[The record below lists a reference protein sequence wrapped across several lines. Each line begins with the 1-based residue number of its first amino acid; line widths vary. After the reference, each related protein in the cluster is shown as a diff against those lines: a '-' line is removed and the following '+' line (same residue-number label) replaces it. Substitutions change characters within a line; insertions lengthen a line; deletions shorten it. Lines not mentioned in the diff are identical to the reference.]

1 MKKAIIGRKVGMTQI
16 FTEEGKVIPVTVI
29 EAGPCTVIQKKI
41 AEKDGYDAIQ
51 LGFEDV
57 PAKKL
62 NKPELGHLKAAGEDI
77 KKHLKEFRLE
87 DCSPYSVGDVMLADV
102 FEEGEMV
109 DVTGVSKGKGY
120 AGVVKRWGQHV
131 QNHTHGVGPVH
142 RSVGSMGANSDPA
155 RVMPGKKMPGHLGV
169 EQVTVQNLRVVKV
182 DPDLNLIAICGAVP
196 GPRGGIVY
204 IKNTVKN
211 NKVKNTEQAASA
223 RINPQKASARR

>member
-41 AEKDGYDAIQ
+41 AEKDGYDAVQ

-57 PAKKL
+57 PARKL

-77 KKHLKEFRLE
+77 KKYLKEFKLE
-87 DCSPYSVGDVMLADV
+87 DCTPYNAGDVLLADV
-102 FEEGEMV
+102 FAEGDFV
-109 DVTGVSKGKGY
+109 DVTGISKGKGY

-155 RVMPGKKMPGHLGV
+155 RVMPGKKMPGHMGV
-169 EQVTVQNLRVVKV
+169 EQVTVQNLRVAKV

-204 IKNTVKN
+204 IKDTVKTH
-211 NKVKNTEQAASA
+211 KVKNTQAQPASV
-223 RINPQKASARR
+223 NPQKASARR

>member
-57 PAKKL
+57 PARKL
-62 NKPELGHLKAAGEDI
+62 NKPELGHLKASGDV
-77 KKHLKEFRLE
+77 KKYLKEFKLE
-87 DCSPYSVGDVMLADV
+87 DCTPYNVGDVLLADV
-102 FEEGEMV
+102 FEEGDFV
-109 DVTGVSKGKGY
+109 DVTGISKGKGY
-120 AGVVKRWGQHV
+120 AGVVKRWGHGV
-131 QNHTHGVGPVH
+131 QEHTHGVGPVH
-142 RSVGSMGANSDPA
+142 RSVGSTGANSDPA
-155 RVMPGKKMPGHLGV
+155 RVFPGMEMPGHMGV
-169 EQVTVQNLRVVKV
+169 EQVTVQNLTVVKV

-204 IKNTVKN
+204 IKNTVKTH
-211 NKVKNTEQAASA
+211 KVKNTQAQQVSL
-223 RINPQKASARR
+223 NPQKASARR